1 MRSVLSEIS
10 HHARTRTQRII
21 IVEFANR
28 NRMRDKVPPERAIV
42 VLAAPTPPGVE
53 ISAAAASVV
62 MGRTAE

>member
-1 MRSVLSEIS
+1 
-10 HHARTRTQRII
+10 
-21 IVEFANR
+21 
-28 NRMRDKVPPERAIV
+28 MRDKVPPERAIV